1 MQTFF
6 QDIAKHFRQLWE
18 KITFNFP
25 QLKTSTQISLKFTLF
40 TVLQVL
46 LFSILANA
54 IFFQNWYNRQQGLLP
69 PTSAPIAIQKMVLGK
84 NRMPETEIF
93 AINSDE

>member
-1 MQTFF
+1 MQKFF
-6 QDIAKHFRQLWE
+6 HDISEHFRQLSG
-18 KITFNFP
+18 KTNFNFS

-69 PTSAPIAIQKMVLGK
+69 PTSAPIVIQKMVLGK